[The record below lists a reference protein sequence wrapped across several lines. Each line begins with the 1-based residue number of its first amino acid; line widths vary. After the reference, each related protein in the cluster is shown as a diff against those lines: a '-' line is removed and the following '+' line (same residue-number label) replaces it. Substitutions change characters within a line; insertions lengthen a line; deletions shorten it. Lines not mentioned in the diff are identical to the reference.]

1 MKLGWGAGNL
11 CVKLTDRGHV
21 TSTILQNI
29 AVGGAAARVTIAIL
43 SLEQGLKTPKLK
55 LWM

>member
-29 AVGGAAARVTIAIL
+29 AVGGAAASAIL